1 MNSQFHE
8 YKRGYLWGKIW
19 QSYVFL
25 IHELLLYTWFKLV
38 NQQALYKQV
47 SSMIFKTDVICKLF
61 QVHVPF
67 MVLIDINVSLN
78 WC

>member
-1 MNSQFHE
+1 MSIKGVTYEEKYDNLMFSSSMNYF
-8 YKRGYLWGKIW
+8 
-19 QSYVFL
+19 F
-25 IHELLLYTWFKLV
+25 IHDLFKLV

-78 WC
+78 